1 MVSLLPITRRD
12 DMIIKKI
19 YLATSLAL
27 LAASANSFAETKTLE
42 QLTKENEELRQR
54 LERLESLL
62 TGKEKKHDEET
73 KVVKTTT
80 NSSNEG
86 YVRFNHAFSYEM
98 LDPTTNINRKQQ
110 LLLERKKDGT
120 LAEDVL
126 YISAA
131 ATPIVNYQKSN
142 TESKF
147 GYLMRHPTSANQ
159 RTETV
164 SEAAIHSAQFA
175 LTANLGEWTT
185 AYIEMLYDPQQSFG
199 AGTTTDLNR
208 NQVQVRQGYVMFG
221 DLSQSPYYVSV
232 GKMATPFGLTDTVNP
247 FTAGTVWHAFGGLA
261 YGINGGYLANG
272 WDINL
277 MAIQG
282 GAQFRAH
289 HVPVDGSAVPSKLN
303 NFAFD
308 INKTFGDKSSN
319 VMVGASY
326 TKGSAYCQGFPVVH
340 FQPCA
345 EANGAY
351 DIYAQYNSKDWVVQF
366 EYAQTEDKW
375 PGTFNPAIPQ
385 FAASDVVSWNLGG
398 KYKTESGGNPLHVS
412 FDYSVFEAG
421 PSGSPWEKQEQIVF
435 GLASYLNDSTKLF
448 AEIIRT
454 EGYAP
459 LNFIS
464 GGGGPNVGPG
474 ETHSDADASSTV
486 LMIGANVAF

>member
-1 MVSLLPITRRD
+1 
-12 DMIIKKI
+12 MIGRKS
-19 YLATSLAL
+19 YLGTSLAL
-27 LAASANSFAETKTLE
+27 LAIGGSSFVEATTIEELA
-42 QLTKENEELRQR
+42 KENEDLRKR
-54 LERLESLL
+54 IERLE
-62 TGKEKKHDEET
+62 GKEKT
-73 KVVKTTT
+73 KN
-80 NSSNEG
+80 NSSDGEQN
-86 YVRFNHAFSYEM
+86 YVRFDHGFSYEM
-98 LDPTTNINRKQQ
+98 LDPTTKINRKQQ

-120 LAEDVL
+120 LAKNAL
-126 YISAA
+126 YIGGA

-142 TESKF
+142 TEDKF

-159 RTETV
+159 RTDEV
-164 SEAAIHSAQFA
+164 SEAVIHSAQVS
-175 LTANLGEWTT
+175 LTANLGDWTT
-185 AYIEMLYDPQQSFG
+185 AYVEMLYDPEQSFG
-199 AGTTTDLNR
+199 AGTITDLNR

-221 DLSQSPYYVSV
+221 DLNESPYYVAV

-247 FTAGTVWHAFGGLA
+247 FTAGTVWHAFGGIA
-261 YGINGGYLANG
+261 YGINGGYLADG

-289 HVPVDGSAVPSKLN
+289 HVPVDDSSVPSKLN
-303 NFAFD
+303 NYAID
-308 INKTFGDKSSN
+308 INKTFGDDLSN

-351 DIYAQYNSKDWVVQF
+351 DVYAQYNSEDWVFQF
-366 EYAQTEDKW
+366 EYAQTEDDW

-385 FAASDVVSWNLGG
+385 FEVSDVVSWNLGG
-398 KYKTESGGNPLHVS
+398 KYMTEAGGNPLHLS

-421 PSGSPWEKQEQIVF
+421 PDGAPWEKQEQIVF
-435 GLASYLNDSTKLF
+435 GVASYLNESTKLF
-448 AEIIRT
+448 AEFIRT

-464 GGGGPNVGPG
+464 GGGGPNVGVG
-474 ETHSDADASSTV
+474 ETHSDADASSNII
-486 LMIGANVAF
+486 MIGANVAF